1 MAEHK
6 GQFRLSSMCRVLRV
20 QRSGYYAWKANPK
33 SKRALAD
40 DVLLASIRQ
49 FFDDSH
55 GIYGS
60 PRILRDLREEGVT
73 CGQKRVAR
81 LMRQA
86 QLRSVRGYKR
96 PRYRVGLPAT
106 AAPNR
111 LQREFTVTLP
121 NQVWVTDIT
130 YIRTHEGWLYLTAV
144 IDLYSRMVVG
154 WSMNSSMATELV
166 LDALTMAV
174 WRRRPT
180 GPVMIHSDQG
190 SQFGSDDF
198 ARWCKDNQLVPSMSR
213 RGNCWDNAVAESF
226 FSSLKNERIKR
237 QIYATRQ
244 DAKSDVFDYI
254 EGFYNRIRRHSHL
267 DQLSPLAFEQLTS
280 PPKSEEAQSIRH
292 HQQGWPPHRQTRPS
306 TSFPCTCQ
314 RQDQKHRLDTQRQ
327 HDVLHQQ
334 GMRLDATGERTV
346 AACAGRHPSG
356 PRQQSRW
363 LYRYPPHPWRKP
375 MSERA
380 SAGASLMP
388 SPTMPTFPAVSCR
401 LCSILAFNRLELVF
415 GQQVATKL
423 HQYRPEQQSLWPCGR
438 YHPSA

>member
-1 MAEHK
+1 MGGHQ
-6 GQFRLSSMCRVLRV
+6 G
-20 QRSGYYAWKANPK
+20 
-33 SKRALAD
+33 
-40 DVLLASIRQ
+40 
-49 FFDDSH
+49 
-55 GIYGS
+55 
-60 PRILRDLREEGVT
+60 ILRDLREEGVT

-96 PRYRVGLPAT
+96 PRYRVGPPAT

-267 DQLSPLAFEQLTS
+267 DQLSPLAFEQLRNGS
-280 PPKSEEAQSIRH
+280 
-292 HQQGWPPHRQTRPS
+292 
-306 TSFPCTCQ
+306 
-314 RQDQKHRLDTQRQ
+314 
-327 HDVLHQQ
+327 
-334 GMRLDATGERTV
+334 
-346 AACAGRHPSG
+346 
-356 PRQQSRW
+356 
-363 LYRYPPHPWRKP
+363 
-375 MSERA
+375 
-380 SAGASLMP
+380 
-388 SPTMPTFPAVSCR
+388 
-401 LCSILAFNRLELVF
+401 
-415 GQQVATKL
+415 
-423 HQYRPEQQSLWPCGR
+423 
-438 YHPSA
+438 

>member
-6 GQFRLSSMCRVLRV
+6 AQFRLSSMCRVLRV

-267 DQLSPLAFEQLTS
+267 DQLSPLAFEQLRNGS
-280 PPKSEEAQSIRH
+280 
-292 HQQGWPPHRQTRPS
+292 
-306 TSFPCTCQ
+306 
-314 RQDQKHRLDTQRQ
+314 
-327 HDVLHQQ
+327 
-334 GMRLDATGERTV
+334 
-346 AACAGRHPSG
+346 
-356 PRQQSRW
+356 
-363 LYRYPPHPWRKP
+363 
-375 MSERA
+375 
-380 SAGASLMP
+380 
-388 SPTMPTFPAVSCR
+388 
-401 LCSILAFNRLELVF
+401 
-415 GQQVATKL
+415 
-423 HQYRPEQQSLWPCGR
+423 
-438 YHPSA
+438 